1 MSEQDRKERL
11 PGRFE
16 AMLKNWPVAPR
27 DDAFWDD
34 SAEKV
39 NERLSGAQ
47 ANLALLVA
55 PLPPEAGEP
64 GFAARADE
72 PPPRSLADLAR
83 SVAAEAPKDE
93 ASDLM
98 RASLS
103 LSQSARASA
112 PMIADEARANAA
124 VTAEPP
130 GPPPAQ
136 AVASVHPLPTGP
148 APARSGAGPLLMAGI
163 GLLGLAAAAVIVVR
177 AQQSA
182 APVPVAAS
190 PSSAPPAAAP
200 TVAASAPGESVVSIN
215 DLAPTAGGA
224 SPAARPSGEK
234 LAMKGAGAE
243 PKGAEPKAAAEA
255 KPEPPPEPVAKVD
268 EKKDDEAAKQMKPAA
283 TAGELPDKPSTG
295 AVQAAIGSVM
305 GSARACVAG
314 HDEASRATLTFGS
327 DGRVQSVAVSGKA
340 AGTPAEACI
349 KAALGKAR
357 VQPFARPSFSVGTT
371 IRP

>member
-11 PGRFE
+11 PGPFE
-16 AMLKNWPVAPR
+16 DLLKDWPVAPR
-27 DDAFWDD
+27 DDAFWDE

-39 NERLSGAQ
+39 AERLATAQ
-47 ANLALLVA
+47 LDPALLAA
-55 PLPPEAGEP
+55 PLPPATGEP
-64 GFAARADE
+64 GFESKADE

-83 SVAAEAPKDE
+83 SLAAEDSKPE
-93 ASDLM
+93 SSDWIK
-98 RASLS
+98 ASLS

-112 PMIADEARANAA
+112 PMIADEARASAA
-124 VTAEPP
+124 ELVA
-130 GPPPAQ
+130 PPAP
-136 AVASVHPLPTGP
+136 APAAAEASVHPLPARP

-177 AQQSA
+177 AQQKA
-182 APVPVAAS
+182 TPGPVAAA
-190 PSSAPPAAAP
+190 PSATPAEAVAP
-200 TVAASAPGESVVSIN
+200 AASAPGESVVSIN

-224 SPAARPSGEK
+224 SPAARPGGEK
-234 LAMKGAGAE
+234 LALKGGG
-243 PKGAEPKAAAEA
+243 PEPKAAEAPTAPEA
-255 KPEPPPEPVAKVD
+255 KPEALPEPVAKVD